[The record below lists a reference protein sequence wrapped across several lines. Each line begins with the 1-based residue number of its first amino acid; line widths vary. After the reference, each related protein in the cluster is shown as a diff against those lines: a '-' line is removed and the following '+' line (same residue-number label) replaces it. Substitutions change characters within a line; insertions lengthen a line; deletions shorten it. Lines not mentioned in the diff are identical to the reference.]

1 MNGSYGEILFI
12 ESVLSGTFFA
22 CGDKNVSP
30 KSLFVNFTSYGDNSL
45 AVIVYH
51 VVLSMDD

>member
-1 MNGSYGEILFI
+1 M
-12 ESVLSGTFFA
+12 VLTGKFCSLNQFFRGHFA

-30 KSLFVNFTSYGDNSL
+30 KSLFFNFTSYGDNSL

-51 VVLSMDD
+51 VVLSMDG

>member
-12 ESVLSGTFFA
+12 ESVLSGTFFEKKN
-22 CGDKNVSP
+22 KNVSP